1 MWKAAIVTELELQ
14 RRAEPAPVSTFTFE
28 RKFQYFLEAEEAWGM
43 ISFHIRYNVKD
54 PPANL
59 LPRYIAEA

>member
-1 MWKAAIVTELELQ
+1 MESCYRNRVGVAAQGRTS
-14 RRAEPAPVSTFTFE
+14 PGTFTFE